1 MQGNPFASTVAAI
14 VRRLS
19 GHRATEPRGVRP
31 QSSERQRARIS
42 PSPAKTRSAS
52 PRACTVRT
60 DTAVLLRSPWCPP
73 ARATRRGRLAG
84 CRALR
89 QAVSADRLRLEALAE
104 ARDQRPPGRA
114 PQLSDQSVHGASA
127 PLLVVPAHAGGNRT
141 SNAAAERA
149 SRAVRDGDAY
159 PVIPV

>member
-19 GHRATEPRGVRP
+19 GHRATAPRGVRP

-104 ARDQRPPGRA
+104 ARDQRPPARA
-114 PQLSDQSVHGASA
+114 PQLSDQSVHGVVGTATGGSGSRRRGGPFGGEVSRRDDTSA
-127 PLLVVPAHAGGNRT
+127 APPG
-141 SNAAAERA
+141 
-149 SRAVRDGDAY
+149 
-159 PVIPV
+159 IPVSR